1 MPDKSSP
8 AEYLAALCHMRNGA
22 LEPLPLIMPKQYKS
36 HSVEGHR
43 ARLTNRLVTGDV
55 ERVRDLFRRLG
66 RILVNR
72 PNTRE
77 FGRAVRAYDCQSATK
92 KAANRGDLGRLPQ
105 LTANFL
111 LMRLTAFPT

>member
-1 MPDKSSP
+1 M
-8 AEYLAALCHMRNGA
+8 
-22 LEPLPLIMPKQYKS
+22 
-36 HSVEGHR
+36 
-43 ARLTNRLVTGDV
+43 
-55 ERVRDLFRRLG
+55 RDLFRRLG

-92 KAANRGDLGRLPQ
+92 EAANRGDLGRLPQ
-105 LTANFL
+105 LTAKHFL